1 MAKTKLRLNNII
13 TISTVF
19 LFVGGVLSSCQDSSA
34 PADKPNIDDKAHN
47 ITSSAQEITP
57 HPSIL
62 ELFACKPDGVALVTA
77 HRGTHESSKYP
88 ENTVE
93 GLRALHAEGV
103 LIAEIDVARLKDGTQ
118 FVFYDEVWDRRSTGT
133 GSITNT
139 TWEQSQEIFLK
150 DTNGEITSYR
160 PNSFADILSFAKDK
174 IYLEIDFKPSV
185 DEAKVLNTIRNAGMA
200 DQVILISH
208 NHEQALRL
216 YKLAP
221 QMALALGIST
231 PGDIKK
237 MEDLGI
243 PASIMTGWTGEKLI
257 PEDVAK
263 ALRDKKIPVFVG
275 SFDLDD
281 KLQESGDFTPYTKYT
296 VNADMVVSDFALDAQ
311 KILEMSAED
320 KMKMDECLKK
330 KL

>member
-208 NHEQALRL
+208 NHEPKWLWL
-216 YKLAP
+216 SVFLP
-221 QMALALGIST
+221 
-231 PGDIKK
+231 
-237 MEDLGI
+237 
-243 PASIMTGWTGEKLI
+243 PAT
-257 PEDVAK
+257 
-263 ALRDKKIPVFVG
+263 
-275 SFDLDD
+275 
-281 KLQESGDFTPYTKYT
+281 
-296 VNADMVVSDFALDAQ
+296 
-311 KILEMSAED
+311 
-320 KMKMDECLKK
+320 LKK
-330 KL
+330 WKTSVYRPAL

>member
-57 HPSIL
+57 YPSIL

-118 FVFYDEVWDRRSTGT
+118 FVFYDETWDRRSTGT

-311 KILEMSAED
+311 EILGMSDED

>member
-1 MAKTKLRLNNII
+1 MAIRTLKFRKII
-13 TISTVF
+13 TLTAGMLVLTVA
-19 LFVGGVLSSCQDSSA
+19 LSSCQTSNTPTNDNKTSDSVPDLQDIS
-34 PADKPNIDDKAHN
+34 PY
-47 ITSSAQEITP
+47 
-57 HPSIL
+57 PSVL
-62 ELFACKPDGVALVTA
+62 ELFACKPNGVALVAA

-118 FVFYDEVWDRRSTGT
+118 FVFYDETWDRRSTGT

-185 DEAKVLNTIRNAGMA
+185 DEAKVLNTIRDAGMA
-200 DQVILISH
+200 HQVKLISH
-208 NHEQALRL
+208 NTEQALRL

-221 QMALALGIST
+221 EMALSVGIST

-237 MEDLGI
+237 LEDLGI
-243 PASIMTGWTGEKLI
+243 PASIMTAWTGEKLI

-263 ALRDKKIPVFVG
+263 ALRDKKIPVLVG
-275 SFDLDD
+275 SFELDD
-281 KLQESGDFTPYTKYT
+281 ELQASGDFAAYTNYAI
-296 VNADMVVSDFALDAQ
+296 NADMVVSDFALDAQ
-311 KILEMSAED
+311 EILRMSDED
-320 KMKMDECLKK
+320 KSKMDACLKATK
-330 KL
+330 